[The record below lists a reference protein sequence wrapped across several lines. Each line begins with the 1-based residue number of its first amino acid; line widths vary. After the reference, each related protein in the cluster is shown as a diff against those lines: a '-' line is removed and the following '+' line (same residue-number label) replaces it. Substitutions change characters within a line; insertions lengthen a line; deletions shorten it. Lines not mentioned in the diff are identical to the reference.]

1 MTQHSQVRTDLLDK
15 LYLSLNLLA
24 CLEANGVD
32 NWHGY
37 GCLCQDFDKEG
48 CIFCAEDP
56 IKYLNLK
63 EEGK

>member
-1 MTQHSQVRTDLLDK
+1 MKISKKIYNQLKVDEAK
-15 LYLSLNLLA
+15 LA

-32 NWHGY
+32 NWQGY
-37 GCLCQDFDKEG
+37 GCLCQDFDEEG
-48 CIFCAEDP
+48 CIYCAEDP

>member
-1 MTQHSQVRTDLLDK
+1 MKISKSIYNKLKIDEAKLTQ
-15 LYLSLNLLA
+15 
-24 CLEANGVD
+24 LEINGVD
-32 NWHGY
+32 NWAFY
-37 GCLCQDFDKEG
+37 GCMCDKDNGQE